1 MTEPSYRDFKEWLVA
16 NPDNMDQISEIYKKT
31 TIKDLAYGK
40 KELSA
45 ISDGKKL
52 RLYELT
58 GLEWF
63 KIEPKIHPNDLDM
76 DKIKSGEQPK
86 SLLSL
91 RIDYDGSSL
100 INISN
105 KFNISKDRLSK
116 YIRDV
121 KQNDQVN
128 LGVERALSRAYSSDG
143 SFENENPIDAQQTT
157 AYDQESNNSNPLLD
171 ILETLSSQIS
181 GIRTQIGTM
190 SSADRAVSYLD
201 NPNELNLE
209 QRTTTV
215 NAAIDIL
222 VDQMEYFRQSNPT
235 ERKKLAKS
243 IDGDKWG
250 YVTSILNIIDQP
262 DGFNTFSRL
271 IPSSI
276 IKNKN
281 E

>member
-143 SFENENPIDAQQTT
+143 SFENENPIDAQQT
-157 AYDQESNNSNPLLD
+157 
-171 ILETLSSQIS
+171 
-181 GIRTQIGTM
+181 
-190 SSADRAVSYLD
+190 
-201 NPNELNLE
+201 
-209 QRTTTV
+209 
-215 NAAIDIL
+215 
-222 VDQMEYFRQSNPT
+222 
-235 ERKKLAKS
+235 
-243 IDGDKWG
+243 
-250 YVTSILNIIDQP
+250 
-262 DGFNTFSRL
+262 
-271 IPSSI
+271 
-276 IKNKN
+276 
-281 E
+281 